1 MKFSPDLGDHSVV
14 WKSVLKL
21 AGHDADNSEYLK
33 WVFEIRG
40 TPEAPQRH
48 PRGTPEAQEHELE
61 FDILG
66 AANE

>member
-40 TPEAPQRH
+40 TPEAPQRRKSTSLSLISWVR
-48 PRGTPEAQEHELE
+48 PMSDRKS
-61 FDILG
+61 
-66 AANE
+66 